1 MLRGAMATRKKTTK
15 KTVKA
20 KRPAKAPKKAARP
33 VKRPAKKPA
42 RKPAKKAKGRTPPMH
57 GRVVNPELSDAAPA
71 GDETFEIFKSFDR
84 DGSGSID
91 RAEFARLLEA
101 LGQAISEE
109 ELEIALDVVD
119 SNGSGRI
126 SWPEFSAWWSAA

>member
-1 MLRGAMATRKKTTK
+1 MLHSAMATRKKTTK
-15 KTVKA
+15 KKPVKA
-20 KRPAKAPKKAARP
+20 KRPA
-33 VKRPAKKPA
+33 
-42 RKPAKKAKGRTPPMH
+42 RKPAKRPVKEPTRQAKGRTPPMH
-57 GRVVNPELSDAAPA
+57 GRVKNPELNDAAEG

-109 ELEIALDVVD
+109 ELEIALDAVD
-119 SNGSGRI
+119 ANRSGRI
-126 SWPEFSAWWSAA
+126 SWAEFSAWWSAA